1 MLILAFSFV
10 LVVGIAIGPLVRK
23 YSAMES
29 DGNIYMIIP
38 FYQESQENQETCGGK
53 KGTGLICISSGMC

>member
-1 MLILAFSFV
+1 
-10 LVVGIAIGPLVRK
+10 
-23 YSAMES
+23 MES